1 MKAFEYKTIFLEG
14 WNDDDIITLDDI
26 GRDGWE
32 LINFIQPG
40 RYHRH
45 RIGTKSIMWIFK
57 RQLD

>member
-32 LINFIQPG
+32 LINIIQPG
-40 RYHRH
+40 RYHQH
-45 RIGTKSIMWIFK
+45 RIGTKSIMCIFK